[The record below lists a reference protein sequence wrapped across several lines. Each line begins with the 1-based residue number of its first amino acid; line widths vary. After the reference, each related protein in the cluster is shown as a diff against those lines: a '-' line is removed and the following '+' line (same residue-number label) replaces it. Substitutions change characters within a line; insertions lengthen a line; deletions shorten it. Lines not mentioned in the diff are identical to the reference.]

1 MVMTSKKSTSN
12 VIDKVDEVDAIK
24 QKNRGTTAGTPHKL
38 LEEEA
43 EEDSPKTAATA
54 LLSSI
59 KISDGGKVKKGTI
72 LKKK

>member
-1 MVMTSKKSTSN
+1 MTSKKSTSN
-12 VIDKVDEVDAIK
+12 VIVDKSDEFDAIK